1 MIKLYPQAQDYTEG
15 LDSGHAVN
23 ELKRLREDLEKCFHN
38 AGIREDWLLDHLLSS
53 VAEQVLNNG
62 QNLSDGSNKKGD
74 GSLEQT
80 VTRLLVDAGYPDVA
94 ARFTHIRSVAASSF
108 FSSQHDPWDEKR
120 IYDLINKRL
129 PLSDKACRNLV
140 KRVAG
145 QLRELDFKNASDNLI
160 NEMAEHNLDALAR
173 KERQKMHQVS
183 DWLVTPGYWEAFFSN
198 EVAHLTRAGVLSIHP
213 VSQLFPVPRLTLR
226 FRKLIDHCVEEP
238 VTELS
243 LLPAVKKVC
252 ARMAEVADILISQ
265 TMENHTAHNP
275 QAHLLIEGLDEAV
288 AEYLQP
294 GTKKLRD
301 GIISEVTDIIRE
313 TLNSKSSNE
322 LIVLM
327 Q

>member
-1 MIKLYPQAQDYTEG
+1 MIKLYTHGQDYTEG
-15 LDSGHAVN
+15 LDSDQEIN
-23 ELKRLREDLEKCFHN
+23 ELKRLREDLEKCFRS

-53 VAEQVLNNG
+53 VAEQVLSDELKPSNG
-62 QNLSDGSNKKGD
+62 SEDNTGA
-74 GSLEQT
+74 SLEQT
-80 VTRLLVDAGYPDVA
+80 VTKLLVDAGYPDVA
-94 ARFTHIRSVAASSF
+94 ARFSHIRSLAASLF
-108 FSSQHDPWDEKR
+108 FSSQHVAWNEERLHD
-120 IYDLINKRL
+120 IISKRL

-145 QLRELDFKNASDNLI
+145 QLRELDFRKASDNLI
-160 NEMAEHNLDALAR
+160 NELAEHNLDALAR

-198 EVAHLTRAGVLSIHP
+198 EVARLTRAGVLSIHP

-226 FRKLIDHCVEEP
+226 FRKLVDNCLAEP

-243 LLPAVKKVC
+243 LLPAVKNVC
-252 ARMAEVADILISQ
+252 GRMAEVADILISQ
-265 TMENHTAHNP
+265 TSENHNSHNP
-275 QAHLLIEGLDEAV
+275 QAHLLIEGLDETV

-294 GTKKLRD
+294 GSKKLRED
-301 GIISEVTDIIRE
+301 IISEVTDIIRE
-313 TLNSKSSNE
+313 TLNNTSSSE